1 MKAINKQIKSIA
13 IIFAVL
19 VIFQSCKTTYHDSFE
34 SVLFKASK
42 KHTRVKIETKDGQT
56 LKYSKVICSGD
67 SCFQVKRIHG
77 NKIITP
83 INWDNIKSVKTK
95 DKVFLDV
102 LKFTGEV
109 ILGVLVVTFVVW
121 GYFSLQAIGD
131 EP

>member
-1 MKAINKQIKSIA
+1 MKTIKRHIKYVSLLLATILL
-13 IIFAVL
+13 IE
-19 VIFQSCKTTYHDSFE
+19 SCKTTYHDSFE

-42 KHTRVKIETKDGQT
+42 KHSRVKIETKDGQI

-67 SCFQVKRIHG
+67 SCFQVQRIHG

-131 EP
+131 EL